1 MNNNN
6 TNTHSGSIFV
16 KIAFLTALIL
26 GAVTGVWA
34 LPGTG
39 ATNLQ
44 TTAGVTTAL
53 NNGALVITA
62 PDKSVL
68 TWQAFGSG
76 TDTIGI
82 SDTLNYMLPGKTSSV
97 LNIVAGGASTTIDGS
112 INSNGNV
119 FILNPNGVVV
129 GGGARIETNR
139 FLLSTSDNPAFA
151 SYYFQ
156 QNGKLPSQD
165 GLVPAAGSASINSGA
180 IISVTDNI
188 SINAKNFTLNGA
200 VIQGNLTVTADG
212 NVNVGAAG
220 LTYVKGNLNVTNVA
234 GTTVLGSAGNNLII
248 TENITATGGVNSTFT
263 APAVANIQTKSLT
276 VTGGTI
282 TADRVNAGVVTAN
295 GTNVTVAA
303 SPNFITPVVT
313 VTGNGTVN
321 VTSPGALSTSVTNTG
336 TGATTVNAVGALT
349 LNKVQVEG
357 TAGASFT
364 GASVNDTAARIFVY
378 GPASFTATGGN
389 VTVNR
394 GNHSFGPVS
403 VAATGE
409 ATVVEDAATQLNVV
423 NTPKLTLT
431 SRDYIFQAPVTGV
444 IGSTN
449 TIITATGNIT
459 LGAAA
464 NAAGNYTL
472 TGKDITLA
480 NAGAVTIAGTGNNI
494 AVTSTGIVTLGNVTA
509 AGTLG
514 VNTAMPVVQATDSKV
529 RAVGA
534 TSIVS
539 SALTLTNTGNQFGA
553 LTVDVGATGTAAIT
567 EETTLN
573 LASLRAASAI
583 LKSLASVITT
593 GTVPVVA
600 DTFTVNAGADFTP
613 AANFRTINPLT
624 ILAGGKVDLGLLSLT
639 TNLNGKAPTVVST
652 GYTAPAP

>member
-6 TNTHSGSIFV
+6 NNTQSGKIFA
-16 KIAFLTALIL
+16 KIAFLTALFL

-44 TTAGVTTAL
+44 TTAGVTAAL

-76 TDTIGI
+76 TDTIGV
-82 SDTLNYMLPGKTSSV
+82 SDTLNYVLPGKTSSV

-129 GGGARIETNR
+129 GSGARIETNR
-139 FLLSTSDNPAFA
+139 LLLSTSDNPAFA

-165 GLVPAAGSASINSGA
+165 GLVPAAGSATVNTGA
-180 IISVTDNI
+180 IVSVTDNI
-188 SINAKNFTLNGA
+188 TINAKNFTLNGA
-200 VIQGNLTVTADG
+200 VIQGNLTITADG

-220 LTYVKGNLNVTNVA
+220 LAYVKGGLDITNAA
-234 GTTVLGSAGNNLII
+234 GATVLGSAGNNLIV
-248 TENITATGGVNSTFT
+248 TENITVNGGVNSTFT
-263 APAVANIQTKSLT
+263 ASAPANVQTKALT
-276 VTGGTI
+276 VTGGII
-282 TADRVNAGVVTAN
+282 TADRVNTGVVTAN

-303 SPNFITPVVT
+303 SPNFITPAVT

-321 VTSPGALSTSVTNTG
+321 VTAPGALATSVTNTG
-336 TGATTVNAVGALT
+336 NGATIVNAVGALT

-357 TAGASFT
+357 AAGASFT
-364 GASVNDTAARIFVY
+364 GASVNDTNARIFVY

-431 SRDYIFQAPVTGV
+431 SRDYVFQAPTTGV
-444 IGSTN
+444 IGSAN

-459 LGAAA
+459 LGAVA

-472 TGKDITLA
+472 TGKDVTLA
-480 NAGAVTIAGTGNNI
+480 NAGAVTIAGAGNNV
-494 AVTSTGIVTLGNVTA
+494 AVTSTGTVTLGNVTA
-509 AGTLG
+509 TGTLA
-514 VNTAMPVVQATDSKV
+514 VNTAMPVVQLADSKV
-529 RAVGA
+529 HATGA
-534 TSIVS
+534 TSIVG

-573 LASLRAASAI
+573 LASLRAATAT
-583 LKSLASVITT
+583 LKSLASVITS
-593 GTVPVVA
+593 GTAPVVA
-600 DTFTVNAGADFTP
+600 DTFTVTAGADFIP
-613 AANFRTINPLT
+613 AANFRTTNPLT
-624 ILAGGKVDLGLLSLT
+624 VAAGGKADLGLLSLA
-639 TNLNGKAPTVVST
+639 TNLNTKAPTVVAAS
-652 GYTAPAP
+652 YVAPAP

>member
-6 TNTHSGSIFV
+6 TNTQSGGIFA

-39 ATNLQ
+39 STNLQ

-82 SDTLNYMLPGKTSSV
+82 TDTLNYTLPSKTSSV
-97 LNIVAGGASTTIDGS
+97 LNIVAGGASTTIDGT

-119 FILNPNGVVV
+119 FILNPNGIVV

-139 FLLSTSDNPAFA
+139 LALSTSDNPAFA

-165 GLVPAAGSASINSGA
+165 GLVPAAGSATINSGA
-180 IISVTDNI
+180 IISVTENI

-212 NVNVGAAG
+212 NVNVGASG
-220 LTYVKGNLNVTNVA
+220 LTYVKGGLDVTNVA
-234 GTTVLGSAGNNLII
+234 GATVLGSAGNNLIV
-248 TENITATGGVNSTFT
+248 TENITATGGANSTFT
-263 APAVANIQTKSLT
+263 ASAPANIQTKSLT
-276 VTGGTI
+276 VTSGTV
-282 TADRVNAGVVTAN
+282 TADRVNTGVVTAN

-321 VTSPGALSTSVTNTG
+321 VTAPGALSTSVTNTG
-336 TGATTVNAVGALT
+336 AGATTVNAVGALT

-357 TAGASFT
+357 AAGASFT
-364 GASVNDTAARIFVY
+364 GASVNDTSARIFVY

-403 VAATGE
+403 VAATSE
-409 ATVVEDAATQLNVV
+409 AVVVEDAATQLNVV

-431 SRDYIFQAPVTGV
+431 SRDYVFQAPVTGT
-444 IGSTN
+444 IGSAN

-459 LGAAA
+459 LGAAT
-464 NAAGNYTL
+464 NAAGTYTL

-480 NAGAVTIAGTGNNI
+480 NAGAVTVAGTGNNV
-494 AVTSTGIVTLGNVTA
+494 AVTSTGTVTLGNVTA

-514 VNTAMPVVQATDSKV
+514 VNTTMPVVQLADSKV

-534 TSIVS
+534 TSIVG

-553 LTVDVGATGTAAIT
+553 LTVDVGAVGAAAIT
-567 EETTLN
+567 EDTTLN
-573 LASLRAASAI
+573 LASLRAASVT

-593 GTVPVVA
+593 GTNPVAA
-600 DTFTVNAGADFTP
+600 DTVTVNAGVDFTP

-624 ILAGGKVDLGLLSLT
+624 ILAGGKVDLGLLSLV
-639 TNLNGKAPTVVST
+639 TNLNNKAPTVVSA